1 MQITKILML
10 FLLLT
15 LLGCGEAPAPAPQQT
30 TDGPGGAPAA
40 SMGSIYEDAVASPGR
55 TDADRLRDAGRK
67 PAEILKF
74 FGIAPGMTVL
84 DMFSGGGYYT
94 EMLSHVVGP
103 AGKVVAHT
111 NSAYAEFVGDEAV
124 NRYAENR
131 LANVENLLAENN
143 ELRLP
148 AAEFDA
154 VMLILAYHDIYY
166 VDAANGWPK
175 IDGPEFLAE
184 LKKGLKP
191 GGVLAVV
198 DHYAA
203 AGSPRETGGS
213 LHRIDPQIV
222 ISELE
227 AEGFMLEAKSDVL
240 RNMEDDYSKGM
251 FDPEVRGKTDR
262 FVLKFR
268 KPEE

>member
-10 FLLLT
+10 SLLLA
-15 LLGCGEAPAPAPQQT
+15 LLGCSEAPLPT
-30 TDGPGGAPAA
+30 TGDSAGAPENPLA
-40 SMGSIYEDAVASPGR
+40 SIYEDAVANPGR

-67 PAEILKF
+67 PSEVLKF

-94 EMLSHVVGP
+94 EMLSHIVGP
-103 AGKVVAHT
+103 AGNVVAHT
-111 NSAYAEFVGDEAV
+111 NSAYAGFVGDEAV
-124 NRYAENR
+124 NRYVDNR
-131 LANVENLLAENN
+131 LANVEILLAENN

-175 IDGPEFLAE
+175 IDGAEFLAE
-184 LKKGLKP
+184 LKKGLRP
-191 GGVLAVV
+191 GGILAVV

-227 AEGFMLEAKSDVL
+227 AEGFVLAAKSEVL

>member
-1 MQITKILML
+1 MQIKKILTL
-10 FLLLT
+10 ALLT
-15 LLGCGEAPAPAPQQT
+15 LAGCGEAPEQTSDDAAGMAATPA
-30 TDGPGGAPAA
+30 D
-40 SMGSIYEDAVASPGR
+40 SVYELALASPGR
-55 TDADRLRDAGRK
+55 TDADRQRDAGRK
-67 PAEILKF
+67 PGEVLKF
-74 FGIAPGMTVL
+74 FGIAPGMVVL

-94 EMLSHVVGP
+94 EMLSHIVGP
-103 AGKVVAHT
+103 AGRVVAHT
-111 NSAYAEFVGDEAV
+111 NSAYAGFVGDEAV
-124 NRYAENR
+124 NRYADNR
-131 LANVENLLAENN
+131 LANVEIMLAENN
-143 ELRLP
+143 ELKLP

-166 VDAANGWPK
+166 ADAANGWPK
-175 IDGPEFLAE
+175 IDGPKFLAE

-191 GGVLAVV
+191 GGILAVV

-222 ISELE
+222 ISELQ
-227 AEGFMLEAKSDVL
+227 AEGFVLDAKSEVL
-240 RNMEDDYSKGM
+240 RNMDDDYSKGM

-268 KPEE
+268 KSAE